1 MRPSSFLRV
10 QVGTHVA
17 SLSALAS
24 STRAPFREAPAYP
37 KRLKLFE
44 MGPRDGLQSE
54 ARFVPTEAKVEFI
67 QRLLSAGSAWVE
79 ATSFV
84 SPKAVPQL
92 GDGSAVLAGVAARS
106 GELRRRGATLSALVP
121 NIKGFEAAAAAGLT
135 EVAVF
140 AAASDAFSQKN
151 INCNVQTSLERFA
164 PVFAAAAAARI
175 RVRAY
180 VSCALGCPYSGHV
193 APAAA
198 AFVARA
204 LLDAGAYEV
213 SLGDTIGVGSPP
225 TVRSLLL
232 ACRDAG
238 VPIEATAVHFHATYG
253 LALAN
258 IATALEMGIS
268 VVDASVGGLGGCPY
282 ARGASGNV
290 ATEDVLYLTQAL
302 GIEVEGNPDIDALA
316 ETGDWMCKQL
326 GVSNRSYVGVAR
338 LSHSRVLNTSTA
350 VEEEAIRSACR
361 VGLSWPVKAG

>member
-1 MRPSSFLRV
+1 M
-10 QVGTHVA
+10 T
-17 SLSALAS
+17 S
-24 STRAPFREAPAYP
+24 STRGPFRDPPAYP
-37 KRLKLFE
+37 RRLKLFE

-54 ARFVPTEAKVEFI
+54 ARFLPTEAKIDFI
-67 QRLLSAGSAWVE
+67 SRLLAAGSAWVE

-92 GDGSAVLAGVAARS
+92 GDGSAVLAGVAARR
-106 GELRRRGATLSALVP
+106 GANYRGATLSALVP
-121 NIKGFEAAAAAGLT
+121 NIKGFEMAAAAGLT

-140 AAASDAFSQKN
+140 AAASDAFSNKN
-151 INCNVQTSLERFA
+151 INCNVQTSLERFT
-164 PVFAAAAAARI
+164 PVFAAAAAAKI

-180 VSCALGCPYSGHV
+180 VSCAMGCPYSGPV

-198 AFVARA
+198 AFVARR

-225 TVRSLLL
+225 TVRALLA

-238 VPIEATAVHFHATYG
+238 VPVEATAVHFHATYG

-258 IATALEMGIS
+258 IAAALEEGIS

-290 ATEDVLYLTQAL
+290 ATEDVLYLAAAL
-302 GIEVEGNPDIDALA
+302 NIEVEGNPDIDALA
-316 ETGDWMCKQL
+316 DAGDWMCRQL
-326 GVSNRSYVGVAR
+326 GVSNRSFVGIAR
-338 LSHSRVLNTSTA
+338 LSHARALA
-350 VEEEAIRSACR
+350 AAKDDDEATRNACR
-361 VGLSWPVKAG
+361 VGLAWPDKIQA